1 MTERSREQGQLVD
14 RLGRPLRSIRI
25 SVTDRCNMRCGY
37 CMPEAE
43 YTWLPRA
50 SILTFEEIGR
60 LAHIFGTLGV
70 SKVRLTGGEP
80 LVRHGLPALV
90 SMLSGQQ
97 ELTDLALTTNGML
110 LSRHAA
116 ALRAAGLGRLT
127 ISLDTLRPER
137 LLAFAR
143 SDRHA
148 DILAGIAAAAAVGFT
163 RIKVNTVVIRGF
175 NHDEVVDLLQFG
187 RERGLEIRFI
197 EYMDVGGATQW
208 SMDQVVSRREML
220 DIVARRYGQVEAEPG
235 GDPAAPAERFR
246 LPDGTRFGIIASTTA
261 PFCRSCDRS
270 RLTADGTWLLC
281 LYAADGL
288 DLRAP
293 LREGASDDEIAA
305 TIRQHWMDRT
315 DRGAEERLAAS
326 ERGPLYHLDRLRAD
340 PHREMHTR
348 GG

>member
-1 MTERSREQGQLVD
+1 MV
-14 RLGRPLRSIRI
+14 
-25 SVTDRCNMRCGY
+25 V
-37 CMPEAE
+37 
-43 YTWLPRA
+43 
-50 SILTFEEIGR
+50 
-60 LAHIFGTLGV
+60 
-70 SKVRLTGGEP
+70 
-80 LVRHGLPALV
+80 
-90 SMLSGQQ
+90 
-97 ELTDLALTTNGML
+97 
-110 LSRHAA
+110 SRHAA

-220 DIVARRYGQVEAEPG
+220 DVVARRYGQVEAEPG

-315 DRGAEERLAAS
+315 DRGAEDAHT
-326 ERGPLYHLDRLRAD
+326 GRLRDGAACRPD
-340 PHREMHTR
+340 
-348 GG
+348 